1 MPLFY
6 YLRYRDVK
14 KYGGVEK
21 LPSYIK
27 AKKEGLKMNPSR
39 FWMII
44 PAVFDLMGSTLL
56 FVSLTMISASVYQML
71 KGALVF
77 IAAIY
82 SIIFL
87 KRRFFRHHWTALTI
101 VIIGVI
107 IVGASPIIYPDSSS
121 SQQDDDIR

>member
-6 YLRYRDVK
+6 IMRWRDIK
-14 KYGGVEK
+14 EHGKLEN

-27 AKKEGLKMNPSR
+27 AKEKGLGMKPSR
-39 FWMII
+39 FLLII
-44 PAVFDLMGSTLL
+44 PAAFDLIGSTLL

-77 IAAIY
+77 IAAVY

-87 KRRFFRHHWTALTI
+87 NRRFYRHHWTAMTI

-107 IVGASPIIYPDSSS
+107 IVGASPILFPDKDTETSET
-121 SQQDDDIR
+121 IG